1 MTTDCLR
8 CGACCR
14 SLIVEA
20 DLLDALREPRI
31 AAVCGLP
38 IPASDACS
46 FDDDEDGEDPWNG
59 RVAIL
64 SPRRTPD
71 GHIAGCAFLDAANRC
86 TIYPTRPN
94 ICVAF
99 APGSRQCREVRGLET
114 ETEAGMADCAATPP
128 IEAE

>member
-1 MTTDCLR
+1 MSNECLR

-31 AAVCGLP
+31 AKVCGLP
-38 IPASDACS
+38 APPPDACVV
-46 FDDDEDGEDPWNG
+46 DEDEQPIGEDPWNG

-64 SPRRTPD
+64 SPRRNQD
-71 GHIAGCAFLDAANRC
+71 GQLAGCAFLDTTNRC

-94 ICVAF
+94 VCVAF
-99 APGSRQCREVRGLET
+99 APGSKQCREARGDMET
-114 ETEAGMADCAATPP
+114 QTASFQTK
-128 IEAE
+128 